1 MTRNLFQRDFTLA
14 RAGVLA
20 ALIFA
25 GFLASGM
32 SSSGHG
38 AGDRLQ
44 SDAPVKAI
52 LLPAVIHIFQFDCD
66 ETKEGVQ
73 L

>member
-20 ALIFA
+20 VLIAAAAFV
-25 GFLASGM
+25 GDVP
-32 SSSGHG
+32 G
-38 AGDRLQ
+38 ATTDVAKEGENR
-44 SDAPVKAI
+44 ARI
-52 LLPAVIHIFQFDCD
+52 IPAVIHLFGADCEAD
-66 ETKEGVQ
+66 DQSVQ